1 MVRVRMLSGLV
12 GIEVAVEPGGI
23 FSCDTAT
30 AARLVA
36 AEVAEYV
43 DPRDAEPEPELAMV
57 APPERAIRKRGRP
70 RKESA

>member
-1 MVRVRMLSGLV
+1 MLTGLV
-12 GIEVAVEPGGI
+12 GPTVVVEPGGI
-23 FSCDTAT
+23 FSCDATT

-43 DPRDAEPEPELAMV
+43 NATDAAHGAPDEPEVAMV

-70 RKESA
+70 RKVTP